1 MIQLMLQKIKDS
13 FRAFMIGRYG
23 GDQFSRVQVW
33 TGFILYIL
41 AIITRIGLLSYLGL
55 ALYIWAF
62 FRMFSRNIEK
72 RAAENRL
79 YLEKTANVR
88 RSATQAMNR
97 FKNRK
102 EYKYFR
108 CPQCRSY
115 LKLPRNVGEVTVT
128 CGKCRH
134 QFRKKA

>member
-1 MIQLMLQKIKDS
+1 MWQKIKDS

-108 CPQCRSY
+108 CPQCSVRLR
-115 LKLPRNVGEVTVT
+115 LKRGSGEKHIH
-128 CGKCRH
+128 CPKCH
-134 QFRKKA
+134 HEFTKKA